1 MVQAAVEAAVVVE
14 ATMVVVEATVVAVVE
29 AAEEA
34 RSADSSMRS
43 RAKSKQAGNTRT
55 GG

>member
-1 MVQAAVEAAVVVE
+1 MVQAAVEAALVVE
-14 ATMVVVEATVVAVVE
+14 ATLLKAAVVE
-29 AAEEA
+29 AAVEA